1 VISGFAPGNRS
12 PHRLS
17 NNFEEAAPMYRRLQ
31 RAACAHRVKSRPCH
45 QFRRRTLAVEPLE
58 ERRLLAGIPGA
69 LPDGQIVAGGAQ
81 VPDNGP
87 QIAAIVITGAESY
100 SLFNPVPSIDGA
112 TPLVRSLTIRV
123 EDESAAEQPVSGDYN
138 NNGVVDAADFI
149 VWRINNG
156 QSVTLPND
164 PSPGVVNDDDYD
176 TWRENF
182 GATTASAVLD
192 LATAQDPDNYL
203 LFGDFTGEVRIRGVE
218 VEALPLTKG
227 APPAANIK
235 LIFDRPLPDDRYTLI
250 ISDAITDAEG
260 NPLDGEIDFEDPT
273 FPTGDGNPG
282 GNFEAEF
289 TVDSRPEIGSRLGTD
304 INVDINGNRFWD
316 PFSLG
321 NPTNVDLVFNLPVVD
336 SDGIPAT
343 GGFGTHDQLLAGKF
357 VKPGGDPP
365 DRLFDQLAAFGFVPA
380 QNAFRWLVDTDGDG
394 VIEIGSDII
403 TTQPA
408 LPVGLNINSAQAIA
422 GDFDSTRPGDEIGLY
437 NVGKWAFD
445 TNGDRIITDA
455 DLFITNNLVGYPVVG
470 DFDGD
475 ARDDLAVFS
484 ANTWSFDLANNGFGS
499 ADKTLLWGLA
509 GTQDRPLAAD
519 MDQDGVDDIGLWLPG
534 AASTPAK
541 FRFLVSNDLAGT
553 RRVVG
558 NINTLNHAFLQ
569 APSGNDIYIE
579 FGGEGSRP
587 IVGNFGPPTAEEQ
600 SDGGVLTSSALA
612 GVRDLTGERATS
624 LFGSQKANLIVR
636 KSVQLKPAIAD
647 AALSDTQLLL
657 THQWNP
663 IGPEPTS
670 EPFQAT
676 DDHHD
681 SKHEDKFVLHVAF
694 DIDERT

>member
-1 VISGFAPGNRS
+1 
-12 PHRLS
+12 
-17 NNFEEAAPMYRRLQ
+17 MYRRLQ
-31 RAACAHRVKSRPCH
+31 RAACARRVK
-45 QFRRRTLAVEPLE
+45 FRRSQLRRHFLAVEPLE
-58 ERRLLAGIPGA
+58 ERRLLAGMPSA
-69 LPDGQIVAGGAQ
+69 LPEGNIVAGGAQ

-100 SLFNPVPSIDGA
+100 SLFNPVPSVDGA

-123 EDESAAEQPVSGDYN
+123 EDESAAEQPLPGDYN
-138 NNGVVDAADFI
+138 DDGVVDASDLV
-149 VWRINNG
+149 VWRLNNG
-156 QSVTLPND
+156 QAVTLPND
-164 PSPGVVNDDDYD
+164 PSPGVVNDDDFE

-182 GATTASAVLD
+182 GATASSAVLD
-192 LATAQDPDNYL
+192 LTSAQDRDNYFL
-203 LFGDFTGEVRIRGVE
+203 VGDFTGEVRIRQVNIE
-218 VEALPLTKG
+218 PVPPTKG
-227 APPAANIK
+227 APPAADIE
-235 LIFDRPLPDDRYTLI
+235 LIFDRPLPDDRYTLF
-250 ISDAITDAEG
+250 ISDAVTDAEG
-260 NPLDGEIDFEDPT
+260 NPLDGETDPDEPT
-273 FPTGDGNPG
+273 FPTGDGEPG
-282 GNFEAEF
+282 GNFEANF
-289 TVDSRPEIGSRLGTD
+289 IVDSRPEVGSRLGTD

-321 NPTNVDLVFNLPVVD
+321 DPTNIDLVFNLPLVD
-336 SDGIPAT
+336 SDGIPVA

-394 VIEIGSDII
+394 VIELGTDIV

-408 LPVGLNINSAQAIA
+408 LPAGLGFNIASAQAIA
-422 GDFDSTRPGDEIGLY
+422 GEFDSSRPGDEVGLY

-445 TNGDRIITDA
+445 TNGDRVITDA
-455 DLFITNNLVGYPVVG
+455 DLVITNNLVGYPVVG

-499 ADKTLLWGLA
+499 ADRTLLWGLP

-519 MDQDGVDDIGLWLPG
+519 MDQDGIDDIGLWLPG

-587 IVGNFGPPTAEEQ
+587 IVGNFGPPTAGTQ
-600 SDGGVLTSSALA
+600 GNGTVLASGVPAGVVVDQPSDPATSSF
-612 GVRDLTGERATS
+612 S
-624 LFGSQKANLIVR
+624 LQKANLIVR

-647 AALSDTQLLL
+647 AVLSDTQLLL
-657 THQWNP
+657 TQQRNLLE
-663 IGPEPTS
+663 PEPMS
-670 EPFQAT
+670 DPLRAT
-676 DDHHD
+676 EDHHD
-681 SKHEDKFVLHVAF
+681 SAREDEFVLHVAF
-694 DIDERT
+694 EIDDRT